1 MAKKKTA
8 KKLVK
13 PAVRLSRSQKMSPVM
28 QFAVV
33 FIIVAAMFLLWYVGR
48 VSP

>member
-8 KKLVK
+8 RRTAR
-13 PAVRLSRSQKMSPVM
+13 PAVRVSRSQRMTPVM

-33 FIIVAAMFLLWYVGR
+33 FIVVAAMFLLWYVGR